1 MLEQYRRPAGPAWI
15 LLLILSIT
23 IPAAFT
29 SIPAFG
35 IAEILSVHNP
45 LPDFDSRTD
54 LLAPTASQLV
64 TVDQLAARATWN
76 RFGTPQSLIGING
89 DLAGGYSLDPATAAR
104 DWLRDEADL
113 FRTTPAGIDALE
125 LVNVSP
131 IGGSET
137 AAVLFRQSFGGLTA
151 ASGGLIS
158 VGVDAGQI
166 VYASSSAVGD
176 QAAPGAPVLSAT
188 DAWLLAA
195 GHIGFSVAPIDLG
208 AAQLDGDWTTFEVAG
223 LSHLQRSRLRAF
235 PTPSA
240 GILPAFETIV
250 LDLQGG
256 HAEAYT
262 IFVDA
267 VTGDTLARFN
277 RVQRFSDLVGSNA
290 KAQDTMT
297 FQGAYSDD
305 PDPRACGPLHGPL
318 AVPANAVR
326 VVSTASAAI
335 ISNDI
340 FIRIYHGSNLSSPV
354 AVGDLGTS
362 PEQAIYEP
370 AGGVPSGDYF
380 AEICPYDEP
389 SAPPISPY
397 TYVGTLSWEDTAVPE
412 AFLVAGWNFFTANPP
427 LDGTSIDTRTFACW
441 TATDFSGQP
450 IPGCEL
456 VLENLAARAPWD
468 HNFQTGVSN
477 FTTLGNAASTAVAWG
492 SPLTPAEGYRPVAA
506 DRQYDYA
513 WLDTWQQSQ
522 CSPTVFTPPGATQAN
537 DVDAAAANL
546 FATHNRMHD
555 WSYFLGF
562 TERNYNMQL
571 DNFGLT
577 PPQQASDLEVG
588 NVQAGAVTGG
598 APSYLGRD
606 NANQITLNDG
616 IPGITNMY
624 LWQPIAAAFYPPCV
638 DGDYD
643 MGVIGHEY
651 GHAIS
656 NRMAGGPDDGLSG
669 AQAGAMGES
678 WSDLMAMEY
687 LNEYNLVPTGGES
700 PYAVGTYATG
710 SGEKGIRNY
719 NMSRNLLPPSVL
731 SHTAPLT
738 HRNPLNFSN
747 VGYDMTGAQ
756 VHADGEIWSAT
767 NFDLRAAWVAEY
779 DAQYPSTDTDLQR
792 RCADG
797 LESLEHCPGNRR
809 WMQIVFDAWL
819 LMPSGVSMLDAR
831 DAYLAADRLRF
842 GGANQDLLW
851 RVFAQRGMGEGAI
864 SLGSDDA
871 EPTPSFASPLENEAT
886 LRFVTVDRATGAPV
900 EAEIFVGHFE
910 ARSTPIADTAGSTSL
925 GDSADFVA
933 GVTHDFL
940 VRADGYGHVRFPYEV
955 KTGFVNK
962 TRTVR
967 VKLAANVASVHQ
979 GASIAGDGINLEA
992 LIDDTEA
999 TNWASLVAP
1008 APGDRVVV
1016 DLAGGQQRI
1025 TRIAV
1030 SAMLRPEDPNNADSG
1045 GQNRFTALRQ
1055 FEILTCI
1062 EGANLLNPTCS
1073 AGSAFGFTT
1082 IYTSPSDTFPAG
1094 APRPLAPDLILREL
1108 DVPDTDATH
1117 VQLRVVH
1124 SQCTGTSVF
1133 RGEQDADPL
1142 NATDC
1147 ATASSNGDIV
1157 RAAELQIF
1165 TTDPVTPNS

>member
-1 MLEQYRRPAGPAWI
+1 MLKRYRRSTGLAKTLI
-15 LLLILSIT
+15 SVFMILSLT
-23 IPAAFT
+23 AAP
-29 SIPAFG
+29 SFG
-35 IAEILSVHNP
+35 IGEILSVHNP
-45 LPDFDSRTD
+45 LDDFDSRTD
-54 LLAPTASQLV
+54 LLSPTSAQL
-64 TVDQLAARATWN
+64 TAVDQMDARATWN
-76 RFGTPQSLIGING
+76 RFGTPQSLIGLSG
-89 DLAGGYSLDPATAAR
+89 DLASGYSLDPATAAR

-113 FRTTPAGIDALE
+113 FRTTPAGVDALE
-125 LVNVSP
+125 LLNVSP
-131 IGGSET
+131 IAGPET
-137 AAVLFRQSFGGLTA
+137 AAVLFRQSFGGLPA
-151 ASGGLIS
+151 ASGGLIT
-158 VGVDAGQI
+158 VGVDSGQI
-166 VYASSSAVGD
+166 VYVSSSAAGD
-176 QAAPGAPVLSAT
+176 HAAPGSPALSAT

-195 GHIGFSVAPIDLG
+195 GNIGLSVLPLDLG
-208 AAQLDGDWTTFEVAG
+208 TTALDGDWTIFDVAG
-223 LSHLQRSRLRAF
+223 LSHPQRSRLRAF
-235 PTPSA
+235 PTPS
-240 GILPAFETIV
+240 GVLPAFETIV
-250 LDLQGG
+250 LDVDGG
-256 HAEAYT
+256 HAQAYT
-262 IFVDA
+262 VFVDGI
-267 VTGDTLARFN
+267 TGDVLARFN
-277 RVQRFSDLVGSNA
+277 RVQRFSDEAAHNT
-290 KAQDTMT
+290 KAQDTIT
-297 FQGAYSDD
+297 FQGAYDDD
-305 PDPRACGPLHGPL
+305 PDPQACGPLHGPL
-318 AVPANAVR
+318 AVPSGALR

-335 ISNDI
+335 ITNDI
-340 FIRIYHGSNLSSPV
+340 FIRIYHESNLSSAV

-370 AGGVPSGDYF
+370 AGGVPSGGYY
-380 AEICPYDEP
+380 AEICPFDEP
-389 SAPPISPY
+389 SVPPVSPF
-397 TYVGTLSWEDTAVPE
+397 TYVGTLSWEDTSVPE
-412 AFLVAGWNFFTANPP
+412 AFLVPGWNFFTANPP
-427 LDGTSIDTRTFACW
+427 LDGSSVDTRTFACW

-468 HNFQTGVSN
+468 HNFTTGLSN
-477 FTTLGNAASTAVAWG
+477 LTTLGNAASTAVAWG

-506 DRQYDYA
+506 DRQYDFTWTDA
-513 WLDTWQQSQ
+513 WNQSQ
-522 CSPTVFTPPGATQAN
+522 CSPTVFTAPGVTQAN
-537 DVDAAAANL
+537 DVDAATASL

-577 PPQQASDLEVG
+577 PPQQASDLEIG

-651 GHAIS
+651 THAIS
-656 NRMAGGPDDGLSG
+656 NRMVGGPDDGLSG

-678 WSDLMAMEY
+678 WSDLVAMEY
-687 LNEYNLVPTGGES
+687 LNEYGLVPTAGES

-719 NMSRNLLPPSVL
+719 NMSRNLTPPSVL

-738 HRNPLNFSN
+738 QRNPLNYSN

-767 NFDLRAAWVAEY
+767 NFELRAALVDAY
-779 DAQYPSTDTDLQR
+779 DALYPAGDAELQR
-792 RCADG
+792 LCADG
-797 LESLEHCPGNRR
+797 LENVEHCPGNRR
-809 WMQIVFDAWL
+809 WAQIVFDAWL

-842 GGANQDLLW
+842 GGANQDVLW
-851 RVFAQRGMGEGAI
+851 RVFAHRGMGEDAV

-871 EPTPSFASPLENEAT
+871 NPTPSFTSPLEGEVT
-886 LRFVTVDRATGAPV
+886 LQFVITDRATGAPV
-900 EAEIFVGHFE
+900 VADVFVGHYE
-910 ARSTPIADTAGSTSL
+910 ARSTPIADTDGNTALGS
-925 GDSADFVA
+925 SADFVS

-940 VRADGYGHVRFPYEV
+940 VRADGYGHVRFPYEIKAGQV
-955 KTGFVNK
+955 GL

-967 VKLAANVASVHQ
+967 VKLAANVASVYQ
-979 GASIAGDGINLEA
+979 GATIAGDGVNLDS
-992 LIDDTEA
+992 LIDDTET

-1016 DLAGGQQRI
+1016 DLAGGLQNIKRI
-1025 TRIAV
+1025 GV
-1030 SAMLRPEDPNNADSG
+1030 SALLRPEDPNNAGDSG

-1062 EGANLLNPTCS
+1062 EGANLLNPSCD

-1082 IYTSPSDTFPAG
+1082 IYTSPSNTFPAG
-1094 APRPLAPDLILREL
+1094 IPRPLAPDLILREL

-1124 SQCTGTSVF
+1124 SQCTGTPEY
-1133 RGEQDADPL
+1133 RGEQDADAL

-1165 TTDPVTPNS
+1165 TSDPVTPNS